1 MALEGYSPHTIGEF
15 AGRPPGVTDWVVIDQ
30 KRIDQFADC

>member
-1 MALEGYSPHTIGEF
+1 MALEGYGLRTIPEF
-15 AGRPPGVTDWVVIDQ
+15 AGRPVGVTDWVVIDQ